1 MNAKPAAGR
10 HGGGPDRWAEWRRR
24 LPLLL
29 KTIAIG
35 AAGGALFTWLHTPLP
50 WMLGALCFTSVS
62 ALAGA
67 KLYLPTDLRRV
78 MMAVLGVLLGSAF
91 SPHLLDQ
98 IGLWPWTLLGML
110 AFVVVGGG
118 LATLFLMKV
127 GRMDG
132 PTAFFSAS
140 PGGLSEMILLGPTM
154 GADERQIALIHATRI
169 VMVML
174 ILPPAFRIFSGYVP
188 PEDLGS
194 GGSIVGLP
202 LWDLTMLGL
211 CAVVGVVVGK
221 RLRFPAWQMTG
232 PMLASAI
239 IHIAGITEARPP
251 YEVLA
256 VAQVIIGAGAGAR
269 FAGIGW
275 ASLARPMM
283 LSAITTAGLVALA
296 FAFALVLGE
305 ATGLDYR
312 GILLAY
318 APGGFAEMNLIALS
332 LGIEVAFVAIHHTAR
347 IFLVVFLASWLS
359 QYLWKRPRS
368 AQEAD

>member
-1 MNAKPAAGR
+1 MTAKPRGRAAFSWTDWR
-10 HGGGPDRWAEWRRR
+10 HR

-50 WMLGALCFTSVS
+50 WMLGALCFTSLA
-62 ALAGA
+62 ALGGA
-67 KLYLPTDLRRV
+67 KLFLPPDLRRV

-91 SPHLLDQ
+91 SPDLMEQ
-98 IGLWPWTLLGML
+98 VGQWPWTLLGML
-110 AFVVVGGG
+110 VFVLLGGG
-118 LATLFLMKV
+118 LATLFLMRFGK
-127 GRMDG
+127 MDG
-132 PTAFFSAS
+132 PTAFFSAA
-140 PGGLSEMILLGPTM
+140 PGGLSEMILIAPTM
-154 GADERQIALIHATRI
+154 GADERQVALIHATRI

-194 GGSIVGLP
+194 GGSILGLA
-202 LWDLTMLGL
+202 LWDLFLLTL
-211 CAVVGVVVGK
+211 CAVVGVVVGR

-239 IHIAGITEARPP
+239 VHVTGLTSARPP
-251 YEVLA
+251 YEILA

-269 FAGIGW
+269 FSGIPW
-275 ASLARPMM
+275 SALARPMM

-296 FAFALVLGE
+296 FVFALVLGE
-305 ATGLDYR
+305 VTGLDFR

-332 LGIEVAFVAIHHTAR
+332 LGIEVAFVAIHHTCR
-347 IFLVVFLASWLS
+347 IFLVVMLATWLS
-359 QYLWKRPRS
+359 QFFWKRPAR
-368 AQEAD
+368 AAPD